1 MVKPLQMLASR
12 ALQTQ
17 ERVLPHLIRLQ
28 HGFMTET
35 SLDQTQQLINQMQEM
50 LREMRVALHAPPK
63 MTNDSKNDNDV
74 VPVSQLK

>member
-1 MVKPLQMLASR
+1 
-12 ALQTQ
+12 
-17 ERVLPHLIRLQ
+17 
-28 HGFMTET
+28 MTET

-74 VPVSQLK
+74 VPLK